1 MNKRLYLILIAVV
14 LLFPI
19 NGYALDNAIIT
30 CNKTRLNKNEETT
43 CQITTGNVGYEIA
56 SFQGKIVL
64 GDNLSLTS
72 SSYDSDK
79 WMYFGSNFSVT
90 DIELAT
96 RNSYLLANNLHIA
109 TFKIK
114 ASNNAIGTSKISLI
128 NINISDKNYSS
139 ATLNCNPL
147 NISFTSSVN
156 TLNNL
161 NIKEKQINFNKDVT
175 TYSFTTNSSFIT
187 ISATP
192 TDTNAKVSG
201 TGKINL
207 KYGSNEIK
215 IVVTA
220 EDGTKREYTLN
231 VTRTDNRSSNNN
243 LKKLSLSDGKIS
255 FSENKTNYIVDVD
268 SKIDEITI
276 NAELADST
284 AKFVQGYGPRK
295 VKLKYGTNKVL
306 LKIKSENEKEKTY
319 TININ
324 REDGRSNNNFLK
336 KVALSKGKIKFDK
349 NKVEYKVSVP
359 YETKNFNIN
368 ATPEDEKSK
377 IEVVGEKELS
387 LGENIFI
394 IKVTAE
400 NDEVRE
406 YKIIVT
412 REEKIE
418 ITSSNKLRNIEIED
432 HKIDFNPNENYYIV
446 KTNNSKLNIRVIL
459 QDKNSTY
466 KIKGNNDLEDGSVI
480 SIVVTDKNGNNN
492 IYKLMIVEKSNLI
505 IYILITLLLMLLSAC
520 TTILIM
526 RKKKNNIKDQDSQ
539 NYSDAN
545 NKPNLDGFENNSESI
560 VAPINDLNN
569 SSESDIEQINVQ
581 ALDDGIEIIHY
592 SNSNTSVNSSSKF
605 GADNSQ
611 KEEKVQP
618 VDSIEK
624 I

>member
-295 VKLKYGTNKVL
+295 VKLKYGNK
-306 LKIKSENEKEKTY
+306 E
-319 TININ
+319 
-324 REDGRSNNNFLK
+324 
-336 KVALSKGKIKFDK
+336 
-349 NKVEYKVSVP
+349 
-359 YETKNFNIN
+359 
-368 ATPEDEKSK
+368 
-377 IEVVGEKELS
+377 
-387 LGENIFI
+387 
-394 IKVTAE
+394 
-400 NDEVRE
+400 
-406 YKIIVT
+406 
-412 REEKIE
+412 
-418 ITSSNKLRNIEIED
+418 
-432 HKIDFNPNENYYIV
+432 
-446 KTNNSKLNIRVIL
+446 
-459 QDKNSTY
+459 
-466 KIKGNNDLEDGSVI
+466 
-480 SIVVTDKNGNNN
+480 
-492 IYKLMIVEKSNLI
+492 
-505 IYILITLLLMLLSAC
+505 
-520 TTILIM
+520 
-526 RKKKNNIKDQDSQ
+526 
-539 NYSDAN
+539 
-545 NKPNLDGFENNSESI
+545 
-560 VAPINDLNN
+560 
-569 SSESDIEQINVQ
+569 
-581 ALDDGIEIIHY
+581 
-592 SNSNTSVNSSSKF
+592 
-605 GADNSQ
+605 
-611 KEEKVQP
+611 
-618 VDSIEK
+618 
-624 I
+624 